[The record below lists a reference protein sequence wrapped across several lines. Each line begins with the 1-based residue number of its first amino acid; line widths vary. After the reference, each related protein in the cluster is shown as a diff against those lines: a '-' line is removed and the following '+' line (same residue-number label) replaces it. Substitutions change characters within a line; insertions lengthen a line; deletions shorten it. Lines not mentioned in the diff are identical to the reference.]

1 MSWMRIVTMALGV
14 VTLIAAYT
22 IVPLE
27 GRTEVVGAGAAM
39 IGWALRW
46 PGDVS
51 ITEVV
56 K

>member
-14 VTLIAAYT
+14 VTLIAGYT
-22 IVPLE
+22 VVPVE
-27 GRTEVVGAGAAM
+27 GKAEVVGAGAAM
-39 IGWALRW
+39 LGWAMRW

-51 ITEVV
+51 ITEVI